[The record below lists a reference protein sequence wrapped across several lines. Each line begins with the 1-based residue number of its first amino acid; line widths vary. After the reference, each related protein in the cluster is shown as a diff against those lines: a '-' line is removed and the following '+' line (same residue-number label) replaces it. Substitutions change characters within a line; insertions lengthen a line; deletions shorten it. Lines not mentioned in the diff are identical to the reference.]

1 MSSGLNDI
9 ARTACR
15 RLLRPVVRMLL
26 RLGISW
32 KEFAEIAKVVFV
44 EIARED
50 YGVHGRPTNASR
62 VALMTG
68 LSRREVGEIR
78 KRLESEA
85 PLPNEAK
92 SRISRVLTGWYT
104 DPEFSD
110 GGRPRELDQAEF
122 RRLTHRYAGDIPDRA
137 ITKEMLDL
145 GLMETAG
152 EEGHRYGDGDGDG
165 DGYGYRAIRR
175 DYLRD
180 AADADIVRQMGQA
193 LHDHGVSLAHNL
205 DPERSEG
212 WFEGVASN
220 NRMPGNAVDRL
231 NALLQKEGQAFLERV
246 DAWLSDHE
254 LESDGG
260 NGRRESR
267 HAASR
272 VGVGIYLFEYPSD
285 IR

>member
-1 MSSGLNDI
+1 MSQALNDI

-78 KRLESEA
+78 KRLEGEA
-85 PLPNEAK
+85 PLPTEPK

-110 GGRPRELDQAEF
+110 EGRPRVLDEAGF

-145 GLMETAG
+145 GLMETSG
-152 EEGHRYGDGDGDG
+152 EEAH
-165 DGYGYRAIRR
+165 GYRAIRR

-180 AADADIVRQMGQA
+180 TADADIVRQMGQA

-205 DPERSEG
+205 NPERSEG

-220 NRMPGNAVDRL
+220 NRMPADAVERL

-254 LESDGG
+254 LESGGG
-260 NGRRESR
+260 NEGRDGRDN
-267 HAASR
+267 ASR
-272 VGVGIYLFEYPSD
+272 VGVGIYLFEYPRD
-285 IR
+285 TQ